1 MSLSNFLKKHKRK
14 LLALGLAGVAAG
26 SLGSGIHSN
35 LKLKKLTDQQNKLT
49 DQNELKRLKRQSKI
63 ESLGFQ
69 VAHQLIRKPMHGQ
82 LNRAAN
88 LGRKMGTNITP
99 EQEMM
104 AHGKLYGQA
113 AKTATLTNLGAT
125 IGGHIINR
133 LTTGSWR
140 PQTAKD
146 MRRYLTYKR
155 IGQTVGLLGDTI
167 RSHRGY
173 SAIKSGADYIAQ
185 AINNSKK

>member
-14 LLALGLAGVAAG
+14 LFALGLAGVAAG
-26 SLGSGIHSN
+26 SLGSRIHSN
-35 LKLKKLTDQQNKLT
+35 LKLKNKLT
-49 DQNELKRLKRQSKI
+49 DQHELKRLKRQSKI
-63 ESLGFQ
+63 ESLGFH

-82 LNRAAN
+82 LNRGAN
-88 LGRKMGTNITP
+88 LDRKRGINITP
-99 EQEMM
+99 EEEMM
-104 AHGKLYGQA
+104 AHGELYRQA

-133 LTTGSWR
+133 LTTGTWR

-146 MRRYLTYKR
+146 MRRYLTHKR
-155 IGQTVGLLGDTI
+155 IGQTVGLLGDAI
-167 RSHRGY
+167 RARHNY
-173 SAIKSGADYIAQ
+173 SVMKSVADYIDQ

>member
-14 LLALGLAGVAAG
+14 LLALGLAGAVAG
-26 SLGSGIHSN
+26 SVGSGIHSN
-35 LKLKKLTDQQNKLT
+35 LKLKKLQNKLT
-49 DQNELKRLKRQSKI
+49 DQNELNRLKRQSKI

-69 VAHQLIRKPMHGQ
+69 VAHQLIRKPMHSQ
-82 LNRAAN
+82 LTRGAN
-88 LGRKMGTNITP
+88 LDRKMGNNITP
-99 EQEMM
+99 EDEMT
-104 AHGKLYGQA
+104 AHGELYRHA

-133 LTTGSWR
+133 LTTGTWR

-155 IGQTVGLLGDTI
+155 IGQTVGLLGDAI
-167 RSHRGY
+167 RARHGY
-173 SAIKSGADYIAQ
+173 SVMKSFGDYVDQ
-185 AINNSKK
+185 NINNSKK

>member
-26 SLGSGIHSN
+26 SLGSRIHSN
-35 LKLKKLTDQQNKLT
+35 LKLQKKLQNELT

-63 ESLGFQ
+63 ESLGFH

-155 IGQTVGLLGDTI
+155 IGQTVGLLGDAI
-167 RSHRGY
+167 RSHQGY
-173 SAIKSGADYIAQ
+173 SAIKSSADYIDQ